1 MEASES
7 NKKEDNQIEKEQEK
21 EQEKYK
27 LNRTWSFWENY
38 ESKTR
43 QEKDYT
49 KLLKEIFSFGDLISF
64 WQFWNKYPGSETKN
78 IFYNGDC
85 IKYFFK
91 EKYRIIAMNLFIK
104 GIKPEWEDKKNKGGK
119 VLILEYVINQELT
132 QFLNLVSESWTKLL
146 CYLIGETLPH
156 SEYINGV
163 RFVDKTK
170 FGKAKSIIFKFEI
183 WVNSS
188 MDEKDIDEL
197 NQFLSNEFGCPS
209 IEIRDIS

>member
-1 MEASES
+1 
-7 NKKEDNQIEKEQEK
+7 
-21 EQEKYK
+21 
-27 LNRTWSFWENY
+27 
-38 ESKTR
+38 
-43 QEKDYT
+43 
-49 KLLKEIFSFGDLISF
+49 
-64 WQFWNKYPGSETKN
+64 
-78 IFYNGDC
+78 
-85 IKYFFK
+85 
-91 EKYRIIAMNLFIK
+91 MNLFIK

>member
-1 MEASES
+1 MEESEP
-7 NKKEDNQIEKEQEK
+7 KLDNSIEKEKEK
-21 EQEKYK
+21 VL
-27 LNRTWSFWENY
+27 LNRSWSFWENY
-38 ESKTR
+38 ESKTHE
-43 QEKDYT
+43 EKNYS
-49 KLLKEIFSFGDLISF
+49 KLLKEIFSFKDLISF
-64 WQFWNKYPGSETKN
+64 WQFWNKYPGSETQN
-78 IFYNGDC
+78 LFYNGDC

-91 EKYRIIAMNLFIK
+91 EKYRIIAMNLFMK

-209 IEIRDIS
+209 IEIRNIS

>member
-7 NKKEDNQIEKEQEK
+7 NKKEDNQIEK